1 MRNNAQKIAFKPR
14 SALDLAASNAAY
26 YTCRENAGTTLT
38 DILGN
43 HADIALVGTAATPL
57 SSNPGWITPNGTD
70 TYAVLPPELEPDFT
84 RTGNAWVFACR
95 FYRAADASA
104 TECLVGIGDFALN
117 GSIFGFG
124 IAATGACTLIS
135 RGIDATAS
143 TTNAFPDFDMTA
155 YNATAGV
162 DLAFVV
168 RRISDTNISSDLW
181 VDGAYYENRVRN
193 LFNDGGTGFPASSD
207 NGSAGPTICARR
219 GLSIAELM
227 KSGSSAARISNI
239 LVIKQDTY
247 DSNAVAK
254 ILAEHHRYPGE
265 KPRSLL

>member
-1 MRNNAQKIAFKPR
+1 MRNNVQKIAFKPR
-14 SALDLAASNAAY
+14 SSLDLSASNAAY
-26 YTCRENAGTTLT
+26 YTCRENTGETLT

-43 HADIALVGTAATPL
+43 HDDVALLGTAATPL

-70 TYAVLPPELEPDFT
+70 TYAILPPELEPDFT

-95 FYRAADASA
+95 FYRAADAGA

-117 GSIFGFG
+117 SSIFGFG
-124 IAATGACTLIS
+124 IAATGACTLAS
-135 RGIDATAS
+135 RGIGAATT
-143 TTNAFPDFDMTA
+143 TTNAFPDFDMTS
-155 YNATAGV
+155 YNATDGV

-168 RRISDTNISSDLW
+168 RRVSDTNIGSDLW
-181 VDGAYYENRVRN
+181 VNGQYFENRTRN
-193 LFNDGGTGFPASSD
+193 LFNDGGTGFPASSND
-207 NGSAGPTICARR
+207 GSAGPTICARR
-219 GLSIAELM
+219 GSAITEYM

-239 LVIKQDTY
+239 LVFKQDIY

-265 KPRSLL
+265 KPRGLL